1 MVSVMGPPRIGI
13 RNAPLPLSRPT
24 TTPASGAYSG
34 GGTANAMLSASSDA
48 SQEQKLTGK
57 NLP

>member
-1 MVSVMGPPRIGI
+1 MVGVMGHPRIGI
-13 RNAPLPLSRPT
+13 RDAPLPLSRPT

-34 GGTANAMLSASSDA
+34 GGIANAVLSVSPDA